1 MAKPSKFKRLTLQ
14 SAVVFTLLAGAVVP
28 NAYAD
33 QAQITATS
41 ELYNLPSVGSVY
53 ITDKSYFEIKEA
65 NLSVGSDQNVVN
77 FRVKVYNGEASDLS
91 LIDYWIK
98 LLSTSGI
105 KYTVNVAPQ
114 DKDKNTI
121 SPQSSQEIMF
131 YAKVGPTVGLADL
144 IFKVIKWDFTIPGF
158 EKNLGEISYPA
169 DYNNVVPAYR
179 KRNLQILKTAVTTSI
194 KKATI
199 ASNQDNYLPTL
210 LVELQNADTRS
221 LKLPQ
226 LQFSIRTPDGLQYP
240 LQTTNLT
247 DKTTIDPLMK
257 KEITLSGTIPKSI
270 SAEGWQLIVEQ
281 VADTGSTGAVN
292 LTLGVFEV
300 PKPVEAE
307 LSTEKEQSFTSKD
320 GTYIAKL
327 ETIERLPWEDE
338 DLISVKLSLR
348 TSEDRSLPIPS
359 LSGYFKLDDNVKV
372 DAKLIRLDNVIG
384 LRSDKEVEIQL
395 VGKIPY
401 TYEFSDVTIVLQEAT
416 ASSGSTPPPAGDTTG
431 SELVKFKVSSTMDSV
446 PLVKAGESIGIGGV
460 GRSGEYQIH
469 SVQTFTEK
477 TSEVFAVQL
486 SIKNLEK
493 RMNDLSKLVA
503 YFKTTD
509 GTMIPAELSQV
520 KNKLA
525 PSNKALLNVSAPFV
539 KDGASQVTQLIIG
552 EALTDGKFTS
562 GDGKPDSYV
571 NAVSF
576 AMPAENTTPNTEIK
590 NIEMFPYLLSF
601 SKVGTQVEINRSGP
615 DLIKVSFNYDLQKQ
629 TGIEVNPQEY
639 KLVFEME
646 DTNGLSKISKTLDI
660 ESSAQTGAGNGTGTS
675 NTTVLQLGSNSTEF
689 SFTDDEFIFK
699 SQNLKTYKLNIY
711 QQFKDHKKLIAS
723 KELEWF
729 VFDE

>member
-1 MAKPSKFKRLTLQ
+1 MAKPSRFKRLTVQ

-28 NAYAD
+28 YAYAD
-33 QAQITATS
+33 QAQITAS
-41 ELYNLPSVGSVY
+41 NELYNLPSVGSVY

-77 FRVKVYNGEASDLS
+77 FRVKIYNGEASDLS

-98 LLSTSGI
+98 LQSTSGI

-144 IFKVIKWDFTIPGF
+144 IFKIIKWDFSIPGF
-158 EKNLGEISYPA
+158 EKNLGEITYPA

-270 SAEGWQLIVEQ
+270 SAEGWQLVVEQ
-281 VADTGSTGAVN
+281 VADTGNTGAVN

-300 PKPVEAE
+300 PKPVESE

-327 ETIERLPWEDE
+327 ETIERLPWEDQ

-348 TSEDRSLPIPS
+348 TSEDRSLPIPN

-384 LRSDKEVEIQL
+384 LRSDKDVEVQL

-401 TYEFSDVTIVLQEAT
+401 TYEFSDVTIVLQEA
-416 ASSGSTPPPAGDTTG
+416 ASTGGTTTPTGDTTG
-431 SELVKFKVSSTMDSV
+431 SELVQFKVSSTMDSV

-469 SVQTFTEK
+469 SIQTFQGK

-486 SIKNLEK
+486 SVQNSEK

-509 GTMIPAELSQV
+509 GTMIPAELSQI
-520 KNKLA
+520 KNKIA
-525 PSNKALLNVSAPFV
+525 PSNKALLNVSASFM
-539 KDGASQVTQLIIG
+539 KDGSNQVNQLIIG
-552 EALTDGKFTS
+552 EALTDGKFTT

-576 AMPAENTTPNTEIK
+576 AMPVENTTPINEIK
-590 NIEMFPYLLSF
+590 NIEMFPYQLSL
-601 SKVGTQVEINRSGP
+601 SKVGTSIKIGQASNNV
-615 DLIKVSFNYDLQKQ
+615 KVSFNYDLQKQ
-629 TGIEVNPQEY
+629 AGIEVNAQDY
-639 KLVFEME
+639 KIVFEME
-646 DTNGLSKISKTLDI
+646 DVKGLAKLSQVLDV
-660 ESSAQTGAGNGTGTS
+660 ETAAQAGS
-675 NTTVLQLGSNSTEF
+675 TTVLQLGTNSMEFNLTDTELIYK
-689 SFTDDEFIFK
+689 T
-699 SQNLKTYKLNIY
+699 QNLQKYKLNIY

-723 KELEWF
+723 KELDWF
-729 VFDE
+729 VYSD